1 VLALLA
7 LASSAVWGSSDFL
20 AGHTARRLPAAAVVA
35 WSQAIA
41 LVVLSVIISVRGEWQ
56 VGPWLPY
63 AVGAGAVGAVALVCF
78 YAAMAAGTMGVV
90 APIASLGVIVPVVV
104 GLLRGDRPSAVA
116 LVGIVVAVAG
126 VALASGPELSG
137 GASARPVV
145 LAAVAGAGFGV
156 VLLLID
162 LGARSS
168 VLHTL
173 WGMRMTSV
181 VAFAVAA
188 VALRSV
194 GGVRASDLPVL
205 GVVGVADAT
214 ANALFGIASSSGMV
228 SLASVLGSL
237 YPVVTVAWARVV
249 LHERLSR
256 VQLLG
261 VALTA
266 VGAAAIAF

>member
-1 VLALLA
+1 MLAFLA
-7 LASSAVWGSSDFL
+7 LASSAVWGTSDFL
-20 AGHTARRLPAAAVVA
+20 AGRTARRLPAAAVVA
-35 WSQAIA
+35 WSQALA
-41 LVVLSVIISVRGEWQ
+41 LVVLSVIITVRGGWG

-63 AVGAGAVGAVALVCF
+63 AVAAGIVGAAALVCF

-104 GLLRGDRPSAVA
+104 GLVRGDRPSVPA
-116 LVGIVVAVAG
+116 LVGMLVAIAG

-145 LAAVAGAGFGV
+145 LAATAGVGFGL

-168 VLHTL
+168 VLHLL
-173 WGMRMTSV
+173 WGMRLTSV
-181 VAFAVAA
+181 VVFTG
-188 VALRSV
+188 VALALRTV
-194 GGVRASDLPVL
+194 GGVRPPDLPVL
-205 GVVGVADAT
+205 AVVGLADAT
-214 ANALFGIASSSGMV
+214 ANALFGLATTSGLV
-228 SLASVLGSL
+228 SLAAVLASL
-237 YPVVTVAWARVV
+237 YPVVTLVWARVL

-256 VQLLG
+256 VQLVG

-266 VGAAAIAF
+266 LGAAAIAG